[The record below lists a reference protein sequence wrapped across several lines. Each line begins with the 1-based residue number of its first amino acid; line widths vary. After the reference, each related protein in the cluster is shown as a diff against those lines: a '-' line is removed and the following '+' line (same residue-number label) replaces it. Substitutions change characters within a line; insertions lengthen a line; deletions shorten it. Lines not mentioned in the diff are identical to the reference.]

1 MEKTVTID
9 IEDVENGTIFTEYDE
24 EGKYVS
30 VKEWG
35 KEFVVMREIKFR
47 GRKPN
52 GVWIYGDLVTT
63 ETTDGKPTK
72 KEVLPFD
79 KANID
84 DAEYVEQ
91 DTIGQFTGLLDY
103 DGKEIFEGD
112 IVKCCYMIPEWG
124 WSGGAE
130 KKEEEVIGAVEY
142 CRGDFCIGEYPIVG
156 FQENEME
163 VIGNI
168 YDNSEL
174 LKNL

>member
-1 MEKTVTID
+1 
-9 IEDVENGTIFTEYDE
+9 
-24 EGKYVS
+24 
-30 VKEWG
+30 
-35 KEFVVMREIKFR
+35 MREIKFR
-47 GRKPN
+47 GKRLDN
-52 GVWIYGDLVTT
+52 GEWVYGDYHHRAGGVHCII
-63 ETTDGKPTK
+63 DMQPDFQGKV
-72 KEVLPFD
+72 EYV
-79 KANID
+79 IIQV
-84 DAEYVEQ
+84 DAETV
-91 DTIGQFTGLLDY
+91 GQFTGLRDY

-130 KKEEEVIGAVEY
+130 EKEEEVIGAVEY
-142 CRGDFCIGEYPIVG
+142 RRGDFCIGEYPIVG